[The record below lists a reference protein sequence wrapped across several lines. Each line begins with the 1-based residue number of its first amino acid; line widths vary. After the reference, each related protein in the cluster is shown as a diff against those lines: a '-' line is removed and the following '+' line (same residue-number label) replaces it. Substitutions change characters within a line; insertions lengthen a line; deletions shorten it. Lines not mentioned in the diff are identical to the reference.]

1 MDPGAAV
8 VIPVK
13 NFADAKGRLAE
24 ALSPAERAALA
35 ESMATTVANAAG
47 ELPVVVVCDSEPV
60 RAWADS
66 VGARVLWTPD
76 LGLNGAVEAGVADLA
91 ERGVPV
97 AIVAH
102 SDLPLA
108 NDFAW
113 LTDFPGVTIVPDRH
127 LDGTNVICVPTDSGF
142 QFSYGAASFTSH
154 RAEARR
160 LGLTVRIVRDEALSW
175 DVDRPADLDY
185 PTHLLEKT

>member
-8 VIPVK
+8 LIPVK
-13 NFADAKGRLAE
+13 SFADAKGRLAE
-24 ALSPAERAALA
+24 ALSPAERADLA
-35 ESMATTVANAAG
+35 EAMATTVVQAA
-47 ELPVVVVCDSEPV
+47 EPLPVVVVCDSDTV
-60 RAWADS
+60 RTWAER
-66 VGARVLWTPD
+66 VGARVLWTPG

-91 ERGVPV
+91 DRGIDL

-108 NDFAW
+108 SEFTW
-113 LTDFPGVTIVPDRH
+113 LAEFDGVTLVPDRH
-127 LDGTNVICVPTDSGF
+127 LDGTNVIAVPTDSGF
-142 QFSYGAASFTSH
+142 RFTYGPASFTAH

-160 LGLTVRIVRDEALSW
+160 LGLTARIVTDEALSW
-175 DVDRPADLDY
+175 DVDQPADLGY